1 MFDPETGRRVTS
13 SWREADEW
21 KQAAKGLRECWE
33 RRRDAAVEKCGLTS
47 AMEKAD
53 RLLGRDI
60 KLYDDVAQIR
70 ATSVAGLK
78 AKAGLIKN
86 LDDDDH
92 RAVAQSIIDD
102 VLALGGVQS

>member
-1 MFDPETGRRVTS
+1 MPAALQTTVTELGDSRV
-13 SWREADEW
+13 R
-21 KQAAKGLRECWE
+21 L
-33 RRRDAAVEKCGLTS
+33 AVEVPPAEVEGRL
-47 AMEKAD
+47 ERKAVQ
-53 RLLGRDI
+53 LGRDI